1 MSAVGEKIKFYR
13 KFVGWTQE
21 QLAQKTELSVMSI
34 RRYESGDRMPNQDTV
49 IKIAKALGI
58 APFILLSE
66 MYDDFG
72 ERIFPEEMPAAVRER
87 IIENDEF
94 KKLYEEFKVM
104 SEKHGIIPAAGKY
117 VEALRRLGYLPNEDE
132 DFGIDAQNVPQKLLK
147 AMKKL
152 NDEGKAIAIQRV
164 EELAEIPRYQAK
176 PATEATKSASE
187 GKDTP
192 EE

>member
-34 RRYESGDRMPNQDTV
+34 RRYESGDRMPKQDTV

-72 ERIFPEEMPAAVRER
+72 
-87 IIENDEF
+87 
-94 KKLYEEFKVM
+94 
-104 SEKHGIIPAAGKY
+104 
-117 VEALRRLGYLPNEDE
+117 
-132 DFGIDAQNVPQKLLK
+132 
-147 AMKKL
+147 
-152 NDEGKAIAIQRV
+152 
-164 EELAEIPRYQAK
+164 
-176 PATEATKSASE
+176 
-187 GKDTP
+187 
-192 EE
+192 